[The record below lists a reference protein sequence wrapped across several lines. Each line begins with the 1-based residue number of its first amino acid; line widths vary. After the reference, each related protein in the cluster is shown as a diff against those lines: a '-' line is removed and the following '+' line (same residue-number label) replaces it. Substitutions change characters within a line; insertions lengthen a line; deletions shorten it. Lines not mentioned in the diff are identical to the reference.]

1 MFSLILL
8 AAGSGKRM
16 NLGYNKML
24 YEIDGIPII
33 RKCYDTFNNI
43 DLIDDIIIVSSNE
56 DINTYKK
63 IFRDDKVSFVIGG
76 KERYDSVRN
85 GLEHVKNDYVLIHD
99 GARCFINES
108 LINKIIDNTLKYD
121 CATLAVLSKD
131 TIHIEEDNF
140 INTTIN
146 RSHAYLA
153 QTPQGFRTDIIKD
166 AHSKLLSNNN
176 INVTDDA
183 MIVNTFTDHKVR
195 IVESEYSNIK
205 ITTIEDVE

>member
-153 QTPQGFRTDIIKD
+153 QTPQGFRIDIIKD
-166 AHSKLLSNNN
+166 AHSKLLSNNT